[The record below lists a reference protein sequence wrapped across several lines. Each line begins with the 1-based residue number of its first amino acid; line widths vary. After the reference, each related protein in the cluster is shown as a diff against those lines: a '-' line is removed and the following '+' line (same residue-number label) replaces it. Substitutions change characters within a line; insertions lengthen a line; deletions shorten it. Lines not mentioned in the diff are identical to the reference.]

1 MTYTPQTWP
10 IGAALL
16 NFTGT
21 TAEGRD
27 RTAAGP
33 QAWTQT
39 LREVRHAGFDHVDLT
54 DSWVRAGDLDAAGRK
69 QLLAAAR
76 SYGLGFSDLAVT
88 RKSVITPDEEQ
99 AQRNIAYTK
108 RTIDAAADLEAPM
121 VCLGLH
127 DPLTPAQK
135 DATWFWLAQGA
146 EDEETPMNREKA
158 AHRFRE
164 LGEYAA
170 ERGVSLSLEMYE
182 GTFLGTAD
190 SSVELVTAV
199 DLPNVGLCPD
209 IGNIVR
215 LHREVE
221 DWREMLQKM
230 LPHTN
235 YWQLKNYFRDYDP
248 ATGAYASAPAPLA
261 LGFINYREAIGMAL
275 EAGFEGPL
283 CVEHYGGDGLTV
295 SAMNRDYIREIL
307 SVKLPEQQDDGVG
320 LANRGAGNTPDADEM
335 TDMSA

>member
-1 MTYTPQTWP
+1 MVHTPDTWP

-21 TAEGRD
+21 TADGQD
-27 RTAAGP
+27 RTTAGP
-33 QAWTQT
+33 EAWKQT

-54 DSWVRAGDLDAAGRK
+54 DSWVRAADLDSAGRRE
-69 QLLAAAR
+69 LLKTAR
-76 SYGLGFSDLAVT
+76 SYGLAFSDLAVT
-88 RKSVITPDEEQ
+88 RKSVITPDEER
-99 AQRNIAYTK
+99 AQFNIAYTK

-127 DPLTPAQK
+127 DPFTQAQK
-135 DATWFWLAQGA
+135 EATWFWLAAGA
-146 EDEETPMNREKA
+146 EDEDTQGNRDKA
-158 AHRFRE
+158 ASRFRE

-170 ERGVSLSLEMYE
+170 ERGVSISLEMYE

-190 SSVELVTAV
+190 SSVQLVTAV

-221 DWREMLQKM
+221 DWREMLVKM

-261 LGFINYREAIGMAL
+261 LGFINYREAIGMAI
-275 EAGFEGPL
+275 ESGFDGPM
-283 CVEHYGGDGLTV
+283 CVEHYGGDGLSV
-295 SAMNRDYIREIL
+295 AAMNRDYIRGIL
-307 SVKLPEQQDDGVG
+307 EVKLPE
-320 LANRGAGNTPDADEM
+320 N
-335 TDMSA
+335 